1 MFNFPVTI
9 SVCKYASV
17 VAVFLQACAYIPELG
32 IQGGG
37 GKAEVH
43 QGTFLAINVRHPV
56 KTAHVLR
63 LDWESQKHLL
73 DLLILQGANR
83 CYPASVQ
90 LADER
95 ETLIVRELVAGM
107 IFDASNNLLIQREQL
122 ARLEVELNYVNQF
135 DTCYPNR
142 DLTPKSL
149 VVDNNQSTRN
159 HDSLTLEITQLLNSD
174 NQFPFDSAEINPKY
188 QNRLITAAAL
198 LIQVGDYILVISGH
212 ADERGLEPFNMALSQ
227 RRTQA
232 VTQFLVAQGLAET
245 SIIEQALGENNPLFS
260 GDSEA
265 IYQVNR
271 RVNIR
276 LLTASTQG
284 SGR

>member
-1 MFNFPVTI
+1 MFKFPLTVNI
-9 SVCKYASV
+9 CKYASV
-17 VAVFLQACAYIPELG
+17 LAVFLQACAYIPELG

-43 QGTFLAINVRHPV
+43 QGTFLAISARHPV

-83 CYPASVQ
+83 CYPARVQ
-90 LADER
+90 IANER
-95 ETLIVRELVAGM
+95 QTLIVRELVAGM
-107 IFDASNNLLIQREQL
+107 VFDASNNLLVQRGQL

-135 DTCYPNR
+135 DTCYP
-142 DLTPKSL
+142 DPDSTPKSL
-149 VVDNNQSTRN
+149 VVDNNVSTHR
-159 HDSLTLEITQLLNSD
+159 HDSLTNEITQLLNSD
-174 NQFPFDSAEINPKY
+174 NQFPFNSSEINPKY
-188 QNRLITAAAL
+188 QNRLIKATAL
-198 LIQVGDYILVISGH
+198 LVQVGDYILMISGH
-212 ADERGLEPFNMALSQ
+212 ADERGQKPFNMALSQ
-227 RRTQA
+227 LRTKA
-232 VTQFLVAQGLAET
+232 VTQFLVSQGLAE
-245 SIIEQALGENNPLFS
+245 SAIIEQALGESHPLFS

-276 LLTASTQG
+276 LLTASTQRL
-284 SGR
+284 GR